1 MRLRQT
7 LFPLI
12 FSLLCAT
19 TSRAQIVSGQ
29 LLDEN
34 SGDPIDRAFI
44 VLVDLMGTEVDRAF
58 TDDQGR
64 FRINASA
71 SGTYRLRSER
81 IGFKATLSEQIE
93 LTAGQT
99 HEIEMRVAPVAI
111 RLDAIEIQGD
121 AKKCR
126 IEKEHGLETAIVW
139 EEARKALANTAFS
152 ESRQVFTYEIR
163 KYEMYYERNGRPNYD
178 NDRTIRQ
185 TSVMPF
191 RTVSP
196 SERQERGWV
205 SEAGT
210 EEATFDA
217 PDPEVFFSDP
227 FLERHCFKLKRDKKL
242 PGLVGLEFQPT
253 SHSVPDVNGVL
264 WLDEASAEL
273 RWLDVGY
280 ENLRSHTRQRY
291 AEAKVE
297 FDQLPNGQWFVKR
310 WYIKMPMVEIRTPQ
324 ISGAV
329 YREEVLHGFFEEG
342 SEVLKVMTIRGAL
355 LWEAAADTAV
365 VP

>member
-7 LFPLI
+7 LFPLM

-19 TSRAQIVSGQ
+19 TARAQTVSGR
-29 LLDEN
+29 LLDVS
-34 SGDPIDRAFI
+34 SGAPIDRAFV

-58 TDDQGR
+58 TDDEGT
-64 FRINASA
+64 FRVTAPA
-71 SGTYRLRSER
+71 PGTYRLRSER
-81 IGFKATLSEQIE
+81 IGFEASLSEAFE

-99 HEIEMRVAPVAI
+99 HEMEMRVAPVAI
-111 RLDAIEIQGD
+111 RLDAIEIEGD

-126 IEKEHGLETAIVW
+126 IEKEHGLETATVW

-152 ESRQVFTYEIR
+152 ESRQLFTYEIR
-163 KYEMYYERNGRPNYD
+163 KYEMYYERDGRPNYH

-191 RTVSP
+191 RTLSP
-196 SERQERGWV
+196 SERQEQGWV
-205 SEAGT
+205 SEVGT

-242 PGLVGLEFQPT
+242 PGLVGLEFKPT
-253 SHSVPDVNGVL
+253 SRSVPDVNGVL
-264 WLDEASAEL
+264 WLDETSAEL

-297 FDQLPNGQWFVKR
+297 FDQLPNGQWFVRR
-310 WYIKMPMVEIRTPQ
+310 WYIKMPMVEIWTPE

-342 SEVLKVMTIRGAL
+342 SEVLRVMTTRGAM
-355 LWEAAADTAV
+355 LWKAQADTAA